1 MLERGDPI
9 CKRVAQL
16 IWIPNIGN
24 YNEDAVYINLV
35 VNSSIAWIKSVFA
48 RLVWTPVV
56 AIDRATWTKQN
67 NNKKKKTRK
76 GWQQGIFLVQK
87 VPSHNSWQRETISAA
102 PRLQMMDG
110 RAIKLF
116 LSGHF
121 QWQATRAISLNSNA
135 LSYFSMRLFASD
147 SFLFSCFYL
156 NRPAASPPGVGERS
170 QPLET
175 KLLPDWKSLQL
186 RCRVPFGLSRSVSYR
201 LSCCWIE
208 PLNNPIREY
217 GTVLI
222 CI

>member
-1 MLERGDPI
+1 
-9 CKRVAQL
+9 
-16 IWIPNIGN
+16 
-24 YNEDAVYINLV
+24 
-35 VNSSIAWIKSVFA
+35 
-48 RLVWTPVV
+48 
-56 AIDRATWTKQN
+56 
-67 NNKKKKTRK
+67 
-76 GWQQGIFLVQK
+76 
-87 VPSHNSWQRETISAA
+87 
-102 PRLQMMDG
+102 MMDG

-201 LSCCWIE
+201 LSCC
-208 PLNNPIREY
+208 
-217 GTVLI
+217 
-222 CI
+222 